1 MVRAHGARGFTAVL
15 SGFIV
20 AAALFGLPPVTAGAS
35 TTSPVEVALIV
46 PIVADAGDGL
56 FLTAGEM
63 EAATAPSGEWAL
75 LTTTARVHNLT
86 VALDTRI
93 VESIDELGAAVP
105 ASVSSWLD
113 SVLELDPLLL
123 PYGNPDLWAL
133 SAAGD
138 RDFGA
143 ATIAALSGVSPNELI
158 VWPSEALYRADSLAV
173 LKDSGYSKILIS
185 DAVSTGGFSRAL
197 SDNCELLLAEDSPLT
212 PVQAAAAL
220 RDELFAGAVLTLPR
234 NPEAFAASRAVTIID
249 ELAQSEVRFTEAM
262 PALIPSSRQLS
273 DVGSIPDLFRDAL
286 GALDSDEALV
296 ATMTNDRDELLSNR
310 IRALS
315 VLSSDLQSPR
325 FDDAAQ
331 SFLVDTRWLSSVI
344 SISLA
349 SEYTV
354 LSNAANVPLSVSNNS
369 DATVTVTVKVRA
381 TSAIVQVDSPFQ
393 SITIEPRSNVRIEIP
408 ISTVAN
414 GRTMIIASLLSPS
427 GVAVGDD
434 VTLPV
439 TVQAEWEAFT
449 LVIFGGVV
457 ATIMVIGAIRTIGR
471 RRAVP

>member
-1 MVRAHGARGFTAVL
+1 M
-15 SGFIV
+15 
-20 AAALFGLPPVTAGAS
+20 
-35 TTSPVEVALIV
+35 
-46 PIVADAGDGL
+46 
-56 FLTAGEM
+56 
-63 EAATAPSGEWAL
+63 
-75 LTTTARVHNLT
+75 
-86 VALDTRI
+86 
-93 VESIDELGAAVP
+93 
-105 ASVSSWLD
+105 
-113 SVLELDPLLL
+113 
-123 PYGNPDLWAL
+123 
-133 SAAGD
+133 
-138 RDFGA
+138 
-143 ATIAALSGVSPNELI
+143 
-158 VWPSEALYRADSLAV
+158 
-173 LKDSGYSKILIS
+173 
-185 DAVSTGGFSRAL
+185 
-197 SDNCELLLAEDSPLT
+197 LLAEDSPLT

-471 RRAVP
+471 RRALS